1 MTMHATPYPAPSTSV
16 RAVGLAELPSVIDP
30 SSHSV
35 STTRPVLFVMEIATR
50 RVHVLGVTARL
61 TAAWTT
67 QQARNLVMDLGD
79 RAAVFRFLIRDRD
92 SKLAGSFDA
101 VFAAE
106 GVDVVKIPPRTP
118 RANCFAERFVRSVRA
133 ECTDRILVYSERHAR
148 TVLGEYERH
157 FDDHRPHQS
166 LNQHPPNHDPDV
178 VIAIDAPIRR
188 RQVLGGV
195 INQYQRAA

>member
-1 MTMHATPYPAPSTSV
+1 MTGTPS
-16 RAVGLAELPSVIDP
+16 
-30 SSHSV
+30 
-35 STTRPVLFVMEIATR
+35 
-50 RVHVLGVTARL
+50 
-61 TAAWTT
+61 
-67 QQARNLVMDLGD
+67 
-79 RAAVFRFLIRDRD
+79 
-92 SKLAGSFDA
+92 LAGSFDA